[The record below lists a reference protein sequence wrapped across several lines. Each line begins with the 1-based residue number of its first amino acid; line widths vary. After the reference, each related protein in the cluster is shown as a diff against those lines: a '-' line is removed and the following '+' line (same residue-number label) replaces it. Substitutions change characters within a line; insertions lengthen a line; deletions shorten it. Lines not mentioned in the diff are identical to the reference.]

1 MRNGRIGTGRGLSRA
16 APRFSGFSSL
26 LSLSLSLFLGL
37 SCSSAPKQ
45 PAETHSLREMGESR
59 LELANQE
66 MDRGNYGTAMTMF
79 DDAWRIAVSSD
90 DPSLR
95 IRTALFRGNVYFTLG
110 REEEAYAIWKSALE
124 EAGGAGELRAV
135 CLVYLARADLLSA
148 VRAAAGDAAS
158 APDRGAVALRVR
170 QETEKAVGAI
180 KDQLYTAF
188 AWMVIAMA
196 DKELG
201 NYREAEAA
209 ARRALS
215 IHEKARNLEQAAFD
229 WYFIASVRSVAGNYA
244 GAVQALTEA
253 IGFDRRAENSYG
265 LATDWRA
272 LGDVHK
278 KAGESAASEAAYRRS
293 AEIFRSMEPEDAMA
307 DPENRPR

>member
-1 MRNGRIGTGRGLSRA
+1 
-16 APRFSGFSSL
+16 
-26 LSLSLSLFLGL
+26 
-37 SCSSAPKQ
+37 
-45 PAETHSLREMGESR
+45 
-59 LELANQE
+59 
-66 MDRGNYGTAMTMF
+66 MTMF
-79 DDAWRIAVSSD
+79 DDAWRIAISSD

-95 IRTALFRGNVYFTLG
+95 IRTALFRGNACFTLG
-110 REEEAYAIWKSALE
+110 REEEARAIWKDALE
-124 EAGGAGELRAV
+124 EAGGAGELHAV
-135 CLVYLARADLLSA
+135 CLVYIARADLLSA
-148 VRAAAGDAAS
+148 VRASAGGAP
-158 APDRGAVALRVR
+158 APDHRAAALRVR
-170 QETEKAVGAI
+170 QEVEKAVGAI

-201 NYREAEAA
+201 NYRDAEAS

-215 IHEKARNLEQAAFD
+215 IHEKARNLEQTAFD
-229 WYFIASVRSVAGNYA
+229 WYFIASVRSVAGDYA

-278 KAGESAASEAAYRRS
+278 KAGETAASEAAYRRS
-293 AEIFRSMEPEDAMA
+293 GEIFRSMEPEDAMT
-307 DPENRPR
+307 DPENRPRQ